1 MISLIDPILVLV
13 LLLNI
18 FALGNSRIPSVIRI
32 VGFQGAL
39 LGAMPLLVHGQV
51 TFLGLL
57 MTLATTLVKGIVIPR
72 MLLNALREAQIRREM
87 EPFIGFLPSMILG
100 ALATGLAIAFAR
112 RLPLAQDHLNL
123 GLILVPASMSTVLA
137 GFIMLTTRFKAI
149 SQVVGYLML
158 ENGIFIFGMLLV
170 EAMPFL
176 VEMGILLDLV
186 VAVFVIGIVV
196 NHINAAFSSL
206 DTRKLSTLKE

>member
-1 MISLIDPILVLV
+1 MTVFLDPILVLV

-39 LGAMPLLVHGQV
+39 LGVMPLLVHEHVGLMAV
-51 TFLGLL
+51 LLSVATIFLKS
-57 MTLATTLVKGIVIPR
+57 VVIPW
-72 MLLNALREAQIRREM
+72 MLLRAMREAQIRREM
-87 EPFIGFLPSMILG
+87 EPLIGFLPSMILG
-100 ALATGLAIAFAR
+100 AVAAGLAVAFAR
-112 RLPLAQDHLNL
+112 QLPLAKDHLGPL
-123 GLILVPASMSTVLA
+123 LVPASLATVLT
-137 GFIMLTTRFKAI
+137 GFITLTTRFKAI
-149 SQVVGYLML
+149 SQVVGYLTL

-170 EAMPFL
+170 EAMPML
-176 VEMGILLDLV
+176 VEMGILLDLFV
-186 VAVFVIGIVV
+186 GVFVISIIV